1 MSSASTHDAAAFEVR
16 RVSLKRGGNVV
27 LKDVTARIN
36 EGEVVAI
43 LGPNGSGKST
53 LLKAMIGVLPLSGG
67 SAQILGRPSTTRG
80 VHDAIGYVPQMAAFS
95 GNIAASAYETTASG
109 LLTSTRL
116 FTRAPKHK
124 VQRALEFVGLGALS
138 NRAVTE
144 MSGGQRQ
151 RVMIARAL
159 VREPHIL
166 VLDEPF
172 TGVDAATQENISQL
186 IGKLHERGTTVV
198 VVLHDLDPLRDLITR
213 AIVMEE
219 GRIVHDGPLPHDD
232 PHADASE
239 SEDGKHHVNE
249 TIDQCLGNE
258 IHP

>member
-1 MSSASTHDAAAFEVR
+1 MSTAITHDAAAFEVR
-16 RVSLKRGGNVV
+16 HVNLVRGGSVV
-27 LKDVTARIN
+27 LKDVTTRIS

-53 LLKAMIGVLPLSGG
+53 LLKAMIGVLPVASG

-95 GNIAASAYETTASG
+95 GNIAACAYETVSSG
-109 LLTSTRL
+109 LLTSSRL
-116 FTRAPKHK
+116 FARASKQK
-124 VQRALEFVGLGALS
+124 VERALDFVGLADLS
-138 NRAVTE
+138 SRAVTE

-159 VREPHIL
+159 AREPRIL

-172 TGVDAATQENISQL
+172 TGVDSATQENISSL
-186 IGKLHERGTTVV
+186 IAKLYERGTTVV
-198 VVLHDLDPLRDLITR
+198 VVLHDLDPLRELITR

-232 PHADASE
+232 PHASASE
-239 SEDGKHHVNE
+239 SEDGKHHVNA